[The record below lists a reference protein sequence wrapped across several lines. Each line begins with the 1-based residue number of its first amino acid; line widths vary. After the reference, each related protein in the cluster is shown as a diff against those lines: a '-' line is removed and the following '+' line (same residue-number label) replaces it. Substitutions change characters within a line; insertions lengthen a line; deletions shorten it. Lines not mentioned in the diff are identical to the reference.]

1 MQAAPIKN
9 KLILVV
15 LSLVAFGL
23 LAAAIYVLGVAS

>member
-9 KLILVV
+9 KLILVF
-15 LSLVAFGL
+15 LTFAAFGL